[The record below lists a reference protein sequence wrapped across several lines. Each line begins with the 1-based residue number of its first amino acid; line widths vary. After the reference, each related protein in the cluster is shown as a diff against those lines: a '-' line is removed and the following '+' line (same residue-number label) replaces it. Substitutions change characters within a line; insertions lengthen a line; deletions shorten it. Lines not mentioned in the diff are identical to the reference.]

1 MWRDDRPIAGPR
13 RRADAGA
20 TLLELLVAI
29 TIAAMMVS
37 GAAAVFGPPVADARA
52 AAALVAQAL
61 RDARA
66 EAAASRAPVAVRF
79 DLPGRAVR
87 VGDGPPRPA
96 PPAVRWTLDTARQ
109 AAGADGL
116 PAIVFFPEGGAT
128 GGRIALHD
136 ATDGAAAATV
146 SVRWLTGAIRVD

>member
-79 DLPGRAVR
+79 DLPGRW
-87 VGDGPPRPA
+87 PA
-96 PPAVRWTLDTARQ
+96 YPAAP
-109 AAGADGL
+109 L
-116 PAIVFFPEGGAT
+116 PAL
-128 GGRIALHD
+128 GRRSDLPD
-136 ATDGAAAATV
+136 SG
-146 SVRWLTGAIRVD
+146 RVQ